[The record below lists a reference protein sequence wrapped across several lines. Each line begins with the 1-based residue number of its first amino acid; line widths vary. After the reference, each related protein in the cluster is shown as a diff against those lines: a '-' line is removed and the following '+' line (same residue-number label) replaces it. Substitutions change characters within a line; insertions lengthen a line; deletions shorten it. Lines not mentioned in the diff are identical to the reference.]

1 MKKTMKKWG
10 ALLLALVLVCG
21 TLSACGKGG
30 SESGNGSAEAEGKT
44 ALSLWSTYGTYG
56 TKYMNDLI
64 DKFNKSQD
72 EYFLEASSGYDASG
86 IRTKLQSSKQSSYP
100 SLICGTSTTMAS
112 YAKASYVK
120 PLQDFID
127 KDSEDWTAN
136 MFPAVRRCYSDLEGR
151 LIGNPTGVSCNGY
164 LINVDILTELGYKV
178 EDLTSFEKIADIARE
193 AVKKGAC
200 KYGISF
206 ASGVDLVDMVIMQGA
221 DFVDADNGYSGEAK
235 KSMIMEGEA
244 NAALTKACKIL
255 SELYKDGIALD
266 YGYGSDCASIFNAK
280 DLLFWKC
287 TNSSAHSIYESG
299 TAINWSFIPSVGVDE
314 NAVYKNA
321 ALSEGTGI
329 FICNTGDEK
338 EMQGA
343 YEFIKFI
350 AKPENQVEFEKGIGY
365 VPYTAEAAVLYEE
378 WSNENFPSATGV
390 VEKLKTSP
398 ADLALPFVDIGG
410 EINTAMTDLLGNIA
424 VYPDGDLA
432 GYIQEASDTIDIG
445 LKVYSSRK

>member
-1 MKKTMKKWG
+1 MRKSIKKIG
-10 ALLLALVLVCG
+10 AVLLAAILVCG
-21 TLSACGKGG
+21 TLSACGKED
-30 SESGNGSAEAEGKT
+30 SSNSSKNADGKIVI
-44 ALSLWSTYGTYG
+44 SLWSTYGTYG
-56 TKYMNDLI
+56 TKYMEELI
-64 DKFNKSQD
+64 DKFNDSQD
-72 EYFLEASSGYDASG
+72 KYFVEGSAGYDAAS
-86 IRTKLQSSKQSSYP
+86 IRTKMQTSKQSTYP

-120 PLQDFID
+120 PLQDFIE

-136 MFPAVRRCYSDLEGR
+136 MFPGVRRCYSDLDGR

-164 LINVDILTELGYKV
+164 IINVDILNQLGYKV
-178 EDLTSFEKIADIARE
+178 EDLTSFEKIAQIAKE
-193 AVKKGAC
+193 AVSKKVC

-206 ASGVDLVDMVIMQGA
+206 ASGVDLVDMVTMQGGM
-221 DFVDADNGYSGEAK
+221 FVDADNGYSGEAT
-235 KSMIMEGEA
+235 KSTLMEGVA
-244 NAALTKACKIL
+244 YDAITKASTIL
-255 SELYKDGIALD
+255 ADLFASGTALD
-266 YGYGSDCASIFNAK
+266 FGYGSDCTAIFNAN

-287 TNSSAHSIYESG
+287 TNSSTHNIYESG
-299 TAINWSFIPSVGVDE
+299 TKINWSFIPSVGVDE
-314 NAVYKNA
+314 NAKYKNA

-329 FICNTGDEK
+329 FICNTGDEE

-365 VPYTAEAAVLYEE
+365 VPYTTEAADLYEE
-378 WSNENFPSATGV
+378 WSNVNFPSATGII
-390 VEKLKTSP
+390 EKLKTSP

-424 VYPDGDLA
+424 VYPDADLSS
-432 GYIQEASDTIDIG
+432 YIQEASETIDIG